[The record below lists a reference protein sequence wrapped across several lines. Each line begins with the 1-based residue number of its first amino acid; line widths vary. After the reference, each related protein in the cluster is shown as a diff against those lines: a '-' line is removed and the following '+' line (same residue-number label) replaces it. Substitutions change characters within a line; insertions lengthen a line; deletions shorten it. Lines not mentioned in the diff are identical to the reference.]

1 MPRMDDPE
9 GRDLDDEMYAWHY
22 WRGVSGLYYARRK
35 LSSPPVV
42 LRGKTLEELREQV
55 AAHVKAKGLQRR
67 QDRPGTA
74 MDGSW
79 DGTRPAR

>member
-1 MPRMDDPE
+1 MLRMDDPE
-9 GRDLDDEMYAWHY
+9 GRGLGDEMHAWHY

-55 AAHVKAKGLQRR
+55 AAHVKTKGQQGR
-67 QDRPGTA
+67 QDRPGMA
-74 MDGSW
+74 MDGS
-79 DGTRPAR
+79 

>member
-1 MPRMDDPE
+1 MLRMDDAQ
-9 GRDLDDEMYAWHY
+9 GRDLDHEMHAWHY
-22 WRGVSGLYYARRK
+22 WRGASGLYYARRK

-55 AAHVKAKGLQRR
+55 VAHVKAKGQQDQ

-74 MDGSW
+74 KDGSC
-79 DGTRPAR
+79 DGYPASR

>member
-1 MPRMDDPE
+1 MMRMDDPQ
-9 GRDLDDEMYAWHY
+9 GQGLDHEMHAWHY

-55 AAHVKAKGLQRR
+55 AAHVKAKGQQEQ
-67 QDRPGTA
+67 QDGPGAA
-74 MDGSW
+74 MEQVMGRVP
-79 DGTRPAR
+79 GV